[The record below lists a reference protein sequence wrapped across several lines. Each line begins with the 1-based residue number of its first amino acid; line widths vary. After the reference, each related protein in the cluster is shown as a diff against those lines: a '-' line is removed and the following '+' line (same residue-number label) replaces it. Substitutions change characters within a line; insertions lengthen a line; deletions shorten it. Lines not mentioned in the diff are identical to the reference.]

1 MTLRMFDKHRPNEM
15 NWPQKLLMH
24 FEMYMNGL
32 PAKLDAYLQDQGL
45 RELVQRY
52 ITLGTR
58 QRIMNLQSLTA
69 DERGL
74 FRRNHIDSE

>member
-1 MTLRMFDKHRPNEM
+1 MTLMRMFDKHRPNEM

-58 QRIMNLQSLTA
+58 QWFVSH
-69 DERGL
+69 
-74 FRRNHIDSE
+74 RNHIDSE